1 MHESLNDS
9 TLNPSRSI
17 EYSGDMDKTQ
27 APRTASAGASAS
39 TAAAPRAVLFDAY
52 GTLFD
57 VYSVALTAEQL
68 FPRQGEAL
76 ALLWRDKQI
85 EYTRLVTMS
94 APDCS
99 RYRPFWDLTRD
110 ALRFACAKLQLR
122 LGADAELRLMNQY
135 RALSAFPEVREVLQ
149 ALRERGV
156 VTGILSNGDPA
167 MLDVAVKSAG
177 IGGLLDHVISVEPAR
192 AFKTDPR
199 AYALGPA
206 RLGLPARQILFVSS
220 NGWDAIGATWYGY
233 ATLWVN
239 RTGAP
244 LEALGTEPGRTGN
257 SLRDVLACCG
267 AAATPSTL

>member
-1 MHESLNDS
+1 MWILNLHS
-9 TLNPSRSI
+9 SI
-17 EYSGDMDKTQ
+17 EYSDTMDKTQ
-27 APRTASAGASAS
+27 AARTPGTTPATPAANGG
-39 TAAAPRAVLFDAY
+39 AAPRAVLFDAY

-68 FPRQGEAL
+68 FPGRGEAL
-76 ALLWRDKQI
+76 SLLWRDRQI

-94 APDCS
+94 APDGS
-99 RYRPFWDLTRD
+99 RYRPFWEITRD
-110 ALRFACAKLQLR
+110 ALRFACAKLQLT

-149 ALRERGV
+149 ALRQRGV
-156 VTGILSNGDPA
+156 TTGILSNGDPA
-167 MLDVAVKSAG
+167 MLDVATKSAG

-206 RLGLPARQILFVSS
+206 ALGLPAKQILFVSS

-233 ATLWVN
+233 TTLWVN
-239 RTGAP
+239 RVGAP
-244 LEALGTEPGRTGN
+244 LEQLGSEPSRIGA
-257 SLRDVLACCG
+257 SLRDVLAFFP
-267 AAATPSTL
+267 A